1 MSKNTKIQQAYQAHR
16 SNSGQIKQHLVT
28 NISNTSTAVKVLPK
42 DQLARS
48 RVVQVLEL
56 MELGTL
62 TQTEIAAKLGITQGH
77 VSTIYDRYSDNRILA
92 RSRLRNQSTKLV
104 DTLAATNDAKVV
116 LSALRSL
123 DVVPPEATPANGNS
137 VVIAVG
143 SPFSSK
149 ELKLPTIT
157 IDKPSISVDNKAKQ

>member
-1 MSKNTKIQQAYQAHR
+1 MSNKTKTDQAYQEQR
-16 SNSGQIKQHLVT
+16 SNSST
-28 NISNTSTAVKVLPK
+28 NISNNSTAVKILPK

-62 TQTEIAAKLGITQGH
+62 TQTEIASKLGITQGH

-104 DTLAATNDAKVV
+104 DTLTATNDAKVV

-123 DVVPPEATPANGNS
+123 EVVPPEATPTNNNN

-149 ELKLPTIT
+149 ELELPI
-157 IDKPSISVDNKAKQ
+157 INVDVNASKIETKSDQ

>member
-1 MSKNTKIQQAYQAHR
+1 MTVKMIDKTKTHQAYQEQR
-16 SNSGQIKQHLVT
+16 SNVPT
-28 NISNTSTAVKVLPK
+28 NISNTSAAVKILPK

-62 TQTEIAAKLGITQGH
+62 TQTDIAAKLGITQGH
-77 VSTIYDRYSDNRILA
+77 VSAIYDRYSDNRILA

-104 DTLAATNDAKVV
+104 DTLTGTNDAKVI

-123 DVVPPEATPANGNS
+123 EVVPPEATPANGNS

-143 SPFSSK
+143 SPFSST
-149 ELKLPTIT
+149 ELALPTINVA
-157 IDKPSISVDNKAKQ
+157 KPSISVDNKAKQ

>member
-1 MSKNTKIQQAYQAHR
+1 MSKNTKTEQAYQEQLANA
-16 SNSGQIKQHLVT
+16 ST
-28 NISNTSTAVKVLPK
+28 NISNNSTAVKVLPK

-56 MELGTL
+56 MELGPL
-62 TQTEIAAKLGITQGH
+62 TQTEIASKLGITQGH

-104 DTLAATNDAKVV
+104 DTLTATNDAKVV

-123 DVVPPEATPANGNS
+123 EVVPPEATPTNNNNNI
-137 VVIAVG
+137 VIAVG
-143 SPFSSK
+143 SPFSST
-149 ELKLPTIT
+149 ELALPTIN
-157 IDKPSISVDNKAKQ
+157 SVDSLSVLDNKVRT